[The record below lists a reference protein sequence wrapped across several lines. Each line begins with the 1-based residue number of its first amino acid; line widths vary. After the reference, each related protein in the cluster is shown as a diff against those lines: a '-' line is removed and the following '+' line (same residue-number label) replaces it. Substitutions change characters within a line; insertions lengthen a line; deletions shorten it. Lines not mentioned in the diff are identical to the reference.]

1 MMECEHRTRSVEHVG
16 WPYKADWVWTEK
28 IVEIHYE
35 GEWMRVARTDFK
47 DDVCTTNPNCD
58 TFDGYVRKLQN
69 SRYGVRVRDNGTFSI
84 IDAYSDG

>member
-16 WPYKADWVWTEK
+16 WPCKDGHIWNENV
-28 IVEIHYE
+28 VEIHYE
-35 GEWMRVARTDFK
+35 GEWRRVARTDFK
-47 DDVCTTNPNCD
+47 DDVCTTSPMCD

-69 SRYGVRVRDNGTFSI
+69 SRYGVRIQSNGTFSI